1 MRLSIADAEWF
12 GTPELT
18 SIFAALNRDGH
29 EARIVGGALRN
40 ALLGLPVRDVDF
52 ATTAMPEDVARFAVE
67 AGLKPVPTGI
77 DHGTITIVAN
87 HLPFEVT
94 TLRRD
99 VETDGRRA
107 KVAYTRDWAA
117 DAARRDFTIN
127 ALYADAGGRIFD
139 PLGGM
144 PDIAAGRVRFI
155 GSARDRIRED
165 YLRILRFFRFTAD
178 YSALPPDAEG
188 LSACIRERAG
198 LATLSAERVRAELL
212 RILVTRRP
220 DMALAAMADSGLLTS
235 LLGGVV
241 RLTHFERLEATE
253 ARLGLAPAAIRRLA
267 ALAVM
272 VEEDAER
279 LARRLKL
286 SNAEAAR
293 LAAIA
298 AHRPIIHPA
307 MSETDAR
314 VALYHIGAEAFRDRV
329 LIAAARGPD
338 DMDDWGGLNSLPDR
352 WQAPELPV
360 KGKHLIASG
369 LQPGPEVGDT
379 LKKLEDTWI
388 ASDFAM
394 GLDELL
400 AIAKRQA

>member
-12 GTPELT
+12 GKPELK

-40 ALLGLPVRDVDF
+40 TLMGLPVRDVDF

-67 AGLKPVPTGI
+67 AGLKSVPTGI
-77 DHGTITIVAN
+77 DHGTITIVSN

-107 KVAYTRDWAA
+107 KVAYTRDWAE

-127 ALYADAGGRIFD
+127 ALYADAGGGIFD

-144 PDIAAGRVRFI
+144 QDIAAGRVRFI

-178 YSALPPDAEG
+178 YSALSSDADG

-198 LATLSAERVRAELL
+198 LVTLSAERVRAELL

-220 DMALAAMADSGLLTS
+220 DVALAAMTDSGLLTS
-235 LLGGVV
+235 LFGGVV
-241 RLTHFERLEATE
+241 RLAHFERLEAIE
-253 ARLGLAPAAIRRLA
+253 AQLGLAPAAIRRLA

-279 LARRLKL
+279 LAGRLKL

-298 AHRPIIHPA
+298 AHRPFIRAA
-307 MSETDAR
+307 MSETDAK

-338 DMDDWGGLNSLPDR
+338 DMDDLGILYALPDR

-369 LQPGPEVGDT
+369 FQPGPEMGDT
-379 LKKLEDTWI
+379 LKTLEEAWI

-400 AIAKRQA
+400 AIARDQA